1 MLSVILQSF
10 PGGSDG
16 KKSASHEGDL
26 GSVLWLGRS
35 PVKGNGNPVQYSCLE
50 NPMSTEVWQTTVHGI
65 AELDMTEQLTHNT
78 K

>member
-1 MLSVILQSF
+1 MPQYKIGKDSAYNAEDQGLIPGS
-10 PGGSDG
+10 GGSSG
-16 KKSASHEGDL
+16 E
-26 GSVLWLGRS
+26 
-35 PVKGNGNPVQYSCLE
+35 GNGNPVQYSCLE